1 MTVTEVLNE
10 LKALG
15 SPAIKKVLMNHG
27 AKEPFYGVKV
37 EDLKKVLK
45 KIKGD
50 QKLAL
55 ELYDTG
61 ISDAMY
67 LAGLAADGSKMTKK
81 ELQHWVKNAY
91 WYMISEY
98 SVPWVTSESPYGWEL
113 AKEWIDSKN
122 ELVASAG
129 WASLSNLLAVTPNE
143 QVDAKWMKALLQRVK
158 KEIHKAPNRVRY
170 TMNGFV
176 IALGGY
182 YAEMTKE
189 ALATAKEMGVVMVDM
204 GGTACKVPSAID
216 YIKKM
221 EAKGVIGKKRKTAK
235 C

>member
-81 ELQHWVKNAY
+81 ELQHWAKNAY

-182 YAEMTKE
+182 YPEMTKD
-189 ALATAKEMGVVMVDM
+189 ALEIAKEMGVVMVDM
-204 GGTACKVPSAID
+204 GGTACKVPSATD

>member
-81 ELQHWVKNAY
+81 ELQHWAKNAY

-98 SVPWVTSESPYGWEL
+98 CVPWVTSESPYGWEL

-182 YAEMTKE
+182 YPEMTKD
-189 ALATAKEMGVVMVDM
+189 ALEIAKEMGVVMVDM
-204 GGTACKVPSAID
+204 GGTACKVPSATD